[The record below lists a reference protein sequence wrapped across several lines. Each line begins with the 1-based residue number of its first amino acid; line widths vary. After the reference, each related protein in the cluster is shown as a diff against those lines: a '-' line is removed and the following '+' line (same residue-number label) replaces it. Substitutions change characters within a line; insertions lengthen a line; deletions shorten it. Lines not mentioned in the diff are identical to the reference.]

1 MTDRPR
7 PKPDLGF
14 LIPLK
19 AGGRAP
25 AHDVLRRRRQNPSE
39 REDIMEIS
47 VEKVLDLV
55 EHLRLLDSK
64 DGDAEFDSG
73 DDSYES
79 GAGHL
84 FEDIAE
90 DGTEDQIRGV
100 IEGLNIDEQAEL
112 VALVWIGRGDFEA
125 EEWPVAIRRAHE
137 RAVRSTARYLMGIP
151 NVGDLLEEGLAA
163 VRADA

>member
-1 MTDRPR
+1 MMFAKT
-7 PKPDLGF
+7 
-14 LIPLK
+14 
-19 AGGRAP
+19 A
-25 AHDVLRRRRQNPSE
+25 QEPSE
-39 REDIMEIS
+39 REETMEIS
-47 VEKVLDLV
+47 VAKVLNLV
-55 EHLRLLDSK
+55 EHLRLIDAK
-64 DGDAEFDSG
+64 DGTAEFDSG
-73 DDSYES
+73 NDSYEA

-112 VALVWIGRGDFEA
+112 VALVWIGRGDFEP
-125 EEWPVAIRRAHE
+125 EEWPAAIRRAHE
-137 RAVRSTARYLMGIP
+137 RALRSTARYLMGIP

>member
-1 MTDRPR
+1 
-7 PKPDLGF
+7 
-14 LIPLK
+14 
-19 AGGRAP
+19 
-25 AHDVLRRRRQNPSE
+25 
-39 REDIMEIS
+39 MEIS

-55 EHLRLLDSK
+55 EHLRLIDSK
-64 DGDAEFDSG
+64 DGDAEFDTG

-137 RAVRSTARYLMGIP
+137 RAVRSTARYLLGIP

>member
-1 MTDRPR
+1 
-7 PKPDLGF
+7 
-14 LIPLK
+14 
-19 AGGRAP
+19 
-25 AHDVLRRRRQNPSE
+25 
-39 REDIMEIS
+39 MEIS

-64 DGDAEFDSG
+64 DGNGETDSG

-79 GAGHL
+79 GSGHV
-84 FEDIAE
+84 FEDISE

-100 IEGLNIDEQAEL
+100 IEGLNVDEQADL
-112 VALVWIGRGDFEA
+112 VALVWIGRGDFEP

-151 NVGDLLEEGLAA
+151 NVGDLLEEGIAA
-163 VRADA
+163 VRADR